1 MNFRVG
7 QSFLDP
13 RGIFW
18 HAQQWMN
25 TEIYQLLEAF
35 MRRPRFGGHV
45 LVSIDVSDLADQLIW
60 FGEFLRT
67 TNSIKVLTLHL
78 HGGGALTEGFARIG
92 ETIASNTSLQCL
104 LIRLTEDGNPL
115 DLMHVMKGI
124 QRNLSLKHFM
134 LELHLDLPIR
144 VFEMIGDML
153 KVNTV
158 LRCLTLEFQGEA
170 ASDAIQSI
178 AKGLKSNTSL
188 RNLVIE
194 RYGQILIPNEPLQ
207 SLLECLRTNRSL
219 IKLKITSPACPA
231 LDSIH
236 SCLQRNFAIQ
246 NDLLL

>member
-1 MNFRVG
+1 MRRIAFCDELP
-7 QSFLDP
+7 S
-13 RGIFW
+13 
-18 HAQQWMN
+18 QQWMN

-194 RYGQILIPNEPLQ
+194 REQNPFILSFVIGVHTHGHP
-207 SLLECLRTNRSL
+207 
-219 IKLKITSPACPA
+219 SPHM
-231 LDSIH
+231 S
-236 SCLQRNFAIQ
+236 
-246 NDLLL
+246 